1 MKGIM
6 QALKDNTSLRFA
18 VITGCL
24 KIAKES
30 IFTGTNNFISD
41 TISDSRLNEYW
52 GFTPKDVDK
61 LLKDSNFEDL
71 FAPLP
76 DGLSALMI
84 PNAEILEIFEST
96 IVKWFDG
103 LMTMPKPGIARIF
116 FMLSGMLTAKPD
128 P

>member
-1 MKGIM
+1 MDEN
-6 QALKDNTSLRFA
+6 LTYDYLHSSEDNLWRILYLT
-18 VITGCL
+18 
-24 KIAKES
+24 
-30 IFTGTNNFISD
+30 
-41 TISDSRLNEYW
+41 
-52 GFTPKDVDK
+52 
-61 LLKDSNFEDL
+61 EDL
-71 FAPLP
+71 TSVRTEDLSAPLP